1 MAEPGDCGTV
11 SMRVSREFSVS
22 RLEKQL
28 LVKVYDILI
37 PVAQGACR
45 LPPHPAE
52 KVRSRHLTDN
62 TSHTK
67 GV

>member
-1 MAEPGDCGTV
+1 MAEPGDRGIV

-28 LVKVYDILI
+28 LVKVYDLLI
-37 PVAQGACR
+37 PVAQGPCH
-45 LPPHPAE
+45 LPLYPAE
-52 KVRSRHLTDN
+52 RVRSRHLIDN
-62 TSHTK
+62 TSPTK